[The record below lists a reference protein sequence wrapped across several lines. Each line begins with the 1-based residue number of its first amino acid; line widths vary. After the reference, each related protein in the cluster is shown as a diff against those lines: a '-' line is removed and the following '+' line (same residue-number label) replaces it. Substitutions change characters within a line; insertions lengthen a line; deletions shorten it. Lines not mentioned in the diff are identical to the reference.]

1 MQPNAQDLT
10 YSIYR
15 PDLAA
20 LGAIDG
26 FMLSGLP
33 ISNNDPLSRRDAGL
47 EFLNVTN
54 RLATTL
60 TGDHDARR
68 REVKVYKITNIS
80 KSNVDTH
87 LLVVVHGLS
96 NQARLVNASGM

>member
-33 ISNNDPLSRRDAGL
+33 ISNNDLFHVVMQVLS
-47 EFLNVTN
+47 
-54 RLATTL
+54 
-60 TGDHDARR
+60 
-68 REVKVYKITNIS
+68 S
-80 KSNVDTH
+80 
-87 LLVVVHGLS
+87 
-96 NQARLVNASGM
+96 